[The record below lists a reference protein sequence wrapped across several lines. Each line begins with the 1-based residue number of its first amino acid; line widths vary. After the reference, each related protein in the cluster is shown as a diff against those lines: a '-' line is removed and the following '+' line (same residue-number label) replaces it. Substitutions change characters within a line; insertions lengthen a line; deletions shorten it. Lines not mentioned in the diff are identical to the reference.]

1 VNKEKIIKR
10 VISIIEQGGPI
21 PKQTLDEKLSYRY
34 LDAGHIDSFGITR
47 LIFSIEDE
55 FGIEL
60 SPDDTPDQPKFVRLG
75 IVRRQFNTKFIF
87 NTKNE
92 SCYTK

>member
-1 VNKEKIIKR
+1 MNKEEIVKR
-10 VISIIEQGGPI
+10 VISIIEQEGPI

-55 FGIEL
+55 FGIVL
-60 SPDDTPDQPKFVRLG
+60 SPDDTQSDEFRLVGG
-75 IVRRQFNTKFIF
+75 IVSIVMERLAT
-87 NTKNE
+87 
-92 SCYTK
+92 

>member
-1 VNKEKIIKR
+1 MNKEEIIKR
-10 VISIIEQGGPI
+10 VISIIEQEGPI
-21 PKQTLDEKLSYRY
+21 PKKSLDEKLSYRY

-60 SPDDTPDQPKFVRLG
+60 SPDDTQSDEFRLVGG
-75 IVRRQFNTKFIF
+75 IVSIVMERLAT
-87 NTKNE
+87 
-92 SCYTK
+92 